1 MLIDHEDVLMLSK
14 FEQVK
19 KEWGGHNDVI
29 DQWLM
34 MRQQLLIDYC
44 KLIGITPNDDN
55 RHLPTAS
62 KLCLFS
68 EDLVDYIS
76 AGHFKI
82 YDNVMARWHQ
92 TGFSPTEEMSALYAK
107 ITLTTEPLL
116 NFNDRYGA
124 INDNDPLE
132 TLDDDLSQM
141 GELMES
147 RFALEDKLIELI
159 SDSLACPPGA

>member
-1 MLIDHEDVLMLSK
+1 MLSK

-44 KLIGITPNDDN
+44 KLIGITPNDEN
-55 RHLPTAS
+55 RHLPTAP

-107 ITLTTEPLL
+107 IALTTEPLL
-116 NFNDRYGA
+116 NFNDHYGA
-124 INDNDPLE
+124 INDHDPLE
-132 TLDDDLSQM
+132 TLDNDLSRI